1 MGGSA
6 GFFDRERNGRML
18 EEDDDA
24 SDSRV
29 GWAKPTREE
38 DVEREETESGPA
50 KREEEKNILR
60 AGLGPKR

>member
-38 DVEREETESGPA
+38 DVEREETESGA
-50 KREEEKNILR
+50 GRLRERRKKTYF
-60 AGLGPKR
+60 GPD